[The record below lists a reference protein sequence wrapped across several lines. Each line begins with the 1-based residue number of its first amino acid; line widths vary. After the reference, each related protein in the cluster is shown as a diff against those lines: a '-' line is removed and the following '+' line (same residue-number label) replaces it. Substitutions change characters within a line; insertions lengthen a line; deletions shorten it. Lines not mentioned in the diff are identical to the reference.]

1 MEDLGVVG
9 LYLLFLQLPANFW
22 YTGGWI
28 VDLIVKKV
36 LRVTWRGL
44 GSWALGMGIFVSL
57 AFYFVL
63 FIYSLKS

>member
-9 LYLLFLQLPANFW
+9 LYLLLLQLPANVW

-36 LRVTWRGL
+36 LRVTWL
-44 GSWALGMGIFVSL
+44 GFGVWALGLGIFLSIV
-57 AFYFVL
+57 FYFVIFL
-63 FIYSLKS
+63 YSLKS